1 MASYKIYFLDFFH
14 KNYPSSSRKCLVAL
28 QNATCW
34 SVFIKKVD
42 FGAKKN
48 GYQRADSRGTIRFLV
63 RAADV
68 RRWLMPTGEYL
79 KPKINS

>member
-14 KNYPSSSRKCLVAL
+14 KNYLSSSKKCLVAL

-42 FGAKKN
+42 FGVKKN
-48 GYQRADSRGTIRFLV
+48 GYQ
-63 RAADV
+63 
-68 RRWLMPTGEYL
+68 
-79 KPKINS
+79 